1 MNLQMVDLKSQYKKI
16 KSEVD
21 AAMQEVIDT
30 TAFINGPQVGLFVKE
45 LETYLDV
52 NHVIPC
58 ANGTDSLQIA
68 MMALGLE
75 PGDEVIT
82 PSFTYI
88 ATVEV
93 VALLK
98 LNVVFCEVNP
108 DTFCMDVNEIEQ
120 LITPKTKAIV
130 AVHLYGQT
138 ADMESIMAIANK
150 HNLYVIEDNAQAIGG
165 YYTFKDGTRKANG
178 TIGHVGST
186 SFFPSKN
193 LGCYGDGGALCT
205 NDSELAEKMKM
216 VANHGQRQ
224 KYVHEI
230 VGCNSRL
237 DTLQAAVLR
246 VKLPHLDE
254 YCSARRKAAD
264 FYNQAFANHPNI
276 KTPYCPDNIYHVYH
290 QYTLT
295 LNGVDRD
302 QVQSLLKEKGIP
314 SMIYYPIPAHK
325 QKIFEG
331 VKSFDLATTESL
343 TTKVISLPI
352 HTEMTEEQQKYIV
365 ENFIDIVNSLK

>member
-1 MNLQMVDLKSQYKKI
+1 MNLQMVDLKSQYRKI

-264 FYNQAFANHPNI
+264 YYNHAFANHPNI

>member
-1 MNLQMVDLKSQYKKI
+1 
-16 KSEVD
+16 
-21 AAMQEVIDT
+21 
-30 TAFINGPQVGLFVKE
+30 
-45 LETYLDV
+45 
-52 NHVIPC
+52 
-58 ANGTDSLQIA
+58 
-68 MMALGLE
+68 
-75 PGDEVIT
+75 
-82 PSFTYI
+82 
-88 ATVEV
+88 
-93 VALLK
+93 
-98 LNVVFCEVNP
+98 
-108 DTFCMDVNEIEQ
+108 
-120 LITPKTKAIV
+120 
-130 AVHLYGQT
+130 
-138 ADMESIMAIANK
+138 MESIMAIANK

-254 YCSARRKAAD
+254 YCAARRKAAD
-264 FYNQAFANHPNI
+264 YYNQAFANHPNI
-276 KTPYCPDNIYHVYH
+276 KTPYCPEHIYHVYH

-295 LNGVDRD
+295 LNGIDRD
-302 QVQSLLKEKGIP
+302 QVQEKLKEKGIP

-331 VKSFDLATTESL
+331 LKSFDLATTEAL
-343 TTKVISLPI
+343 TKNVISLPI

-365 ENFIDIVNSLK
+365 ESFINIVNNLK